1 MPCDNNY
8 GIIKWSGM
16 MDWVIAVRAAA
27 LGGTLGRIG
36 WEAFERRSTT
46 FTAKAASAIVSV
58 MVGPAVAGIFQA
70 IAGTKSAL
78 PREVWFYPVGLLFGA
93 VVCSNGS
100 VRQARRSGNNDDE
113 RCRSALERRN
123 S

>member
-1 MPCDNNY
+1 
-8 GIIKWSGM
+8 M

>member
-1 MPCDNNY
+1 MPCANNY

-16 MDWVIAVRAAA
+16 MDWVIAVGAAA
-27 LGGTLGRIG
+27 LGGILGRIG

-46 FTAKAASAIVSV
+46 FTAKAASAVVSV